1 MADVRRSPFLTSTVL
16 YDVNSTWNN
25 SFDVS
30 ADPMEGFP
38 YPSLYSWTRIILASV
53 TVTVIMAA
61 TGLLLG
67 NGLILHLQ
75 FLTLNPP
82 KKGHPQVRFAQVS
95 HPFC

>member
-38 YPSLYSWTRIILASV
+38 YPSLYSWTRIVLASV

-61 TGLLLG
+61 TGLLLK
-67 NGLILHLQ
+67 NGLIDSSSPISVIKS
-75 FLTLNPP
+75 FKEGSSAGT
-82 KKGHPQVRFAQVS
+82 VCS
-95 HPFC
+95 S